1 MGQAS
6 TSKVTTSK
14 ATTRPPVRPPV
25 ICLMGATAS
34 GKTAVAVELAQR
46 LPLEIISVDSA
57 QIYRD
62 LNIGTGKP
70 DADVL
75 RIAPHRLIDI
85 LDAAQVYSAA
95 DFCRDATQA
104 ITDVLAKGKTPL
116 LVGGT
121 MLYFKA
127 LRDGLAVLPR
137 ADLKV
142 RQGIEELAAEQGW
155 AAVHAQLQR
164 IDPESAAR
172 IHPNDPQRL
181 QRALEVYHVTGST
194 LTALHKVEREKSA
207 SAPPYQLHF
216 MAIQAANRS
225 VLHDRIAAR
234 FRHMLTA
241 GLEQEVA
248 AMYARSDLHAQ
259 LPSIKS
265 VGYRQVWQY
274 LAGELHYDEM
284 VEKGIIATRQL
295 AKRQLTWLRSWQEL
309 QQFEDSGIKSV
320 SPALIPVINDAIATI
335 LK

>member
-1 MGQAS
+1 MGQS
-6 TSKVTTSK
+6 TN
-14 ATTRPPVRPPV
+14 RPPV

-34 GKTAVAVELAQR
+34 GKTVVAVELVQR

-75 RIAPHRLIDI
+75 RRAPHRLIDI
-85 LDAAQVYSAA
+85 LDAAQAYSAA

-104 ITDVLAKGKTPL
+104 IADVLARGKTPL

-127 LRDGLAVLPR
+127 LRDGLATLPK
-137 ADLKV
+137 ADPTV
-142 RQGIEELAAEQGW
+142 RQGIEALAAAQGW
-155 AAVHAQLQR
+155 AAVHAQLQS

-181 QRALEVYHVTGST
+181 QRALEVYAVTGST
-194 LTALHKVEREKSA
+194 LTSLHKLEREKSA
-207 SAPPYQLHF
+207 SVPPYQLHF
-216 MAIQAANRS
+216 MAIQPANRS
-225 VLHDRIAAR
+225 VLHDRIAVR
-234 FRHMLTA
+234 FHNMLLA

-248 AMYARSDLHAQ
+248 AMYARTDLHAQ

-274 LAGELHYDEM
+274 VAGELHYDEM
-284 VEKGIIATRQL
+284 VERGIIATRQL

-309 QQFEDSGIKSV
+309 QRFEDSGIKSV
-320 SPALIPVINDAIATI
+320 SPTLIPVINDAIATI